1 MFLTRPRRDSALTV
15 VVTCRSDET
24 SLEPQ
29 VAEWL
34 THVRGR
40 GGVAEV
46 RLGPLSRDEV
56 AEQVAG
62 LAGSPPSA
70 PVVDELYARAE
81 GNPFF
86 TEQLVAAMVSS
97 PDGGLRPG
105 AALPARLAELL
116 LARAAG
122 CSETARTVLS
132 ALAVAGRP
140 LSEDLAR
147 GGQRA
152 GCRRHSRWAARAESA
167 RLLADGMTGGTARPR
182 HALLAEAVAA
192 ELLPGERAAFHERMA
207 RALQATGDDTSA
219 AEAVEHWAA
228 AGRTAEELP
237 ARVHAAEAAERVFGY
252 LEAAR
257 HWQRAIDLFGQVPE
271 PKRRAGMDLPQLY
284 LRCLD
289 ALRAA
294 GEYERFD
301 ALAAEAYRRFAE
313 DSDPMVAA
321 SVHLR
326 FARSRWQG
334 SLADVR
340 EPLEQALRLFE
351 QLPPSA
357 DHAKA
362 WLAYG
367 EILFARRGPRGCPA
381 GGPYPRPGRRRGG
394 GRHRHRRRYSRAPRA
409 RRAPARP
416 GRRGSGDRSTG
427 ERAGRSI
434 RRRRSVSERRL
445 RTRATPC

>member
-1 MFLTRPRRDSALTV
+1 M
-15 VVTCRSDET
+15 
-24 SLEPQ
+24 
-29 VAEWL
+29 AEWL

-62 LAGSPPSA
+62 LAGSPVSA

-97 PDGGLRPG
+97 PDGVLGPG

-122 CSETARTVLS
+122 CSETAGTVLS

-140 LSEDLAR
+140 LSEELLEAVSGLDVDAVR
-147 GGQRA
+147 GGLR
-152 GCRRHSRWAARAESA
+152 ELTTA
-167 RLLADGMTGGTARPR
+167 RLLADGVTGGAARPR

-219 AEAVEHWAA
+219 AEAAGHWAA

-271 PKRRAGMDLPQLY
+271 PERLAGMDLPQLY

-294 GEYERFD
+294 GERERFG

-313 DSDPMVAA
+313 DSDPLVAA

-326 FARSRWQG
+326 LAQSRWQ
-334 SLADVR
+334 VR
-340 EPLEQALRLFE
+340 WLSSANRWSRRFACSSSCPPRPTMPKRGWPMARPS
-351 QLPPSA
+351 LPPRA
-357 DHAKA
+357 T
-362 WLAYG
+362 G
-367 EILFARRGPRGCPA
+367 MP
-381 GGPYPRPGRRRGG
+381 GGRPSRTPWTLPRRRVPPASPPVFK
-394 GRHRHRRRYSRAPRA
+394 RASRTTRSCAATSPRV
-409 RRAPARP
+409 
-416 GRRGSGDRSTG
+416 SRS
-427 ERAGRSI
+427 
-434 RRRRSVSERRL
+434 
-445 RTRATPC
+445 